1 LALYLWAMKKN
12 VLTILMVTVAVILI
26 SWGSVGHKTVA
37 TIAEAHLSPV
47 AKNSIKAL
55 LGDQTI
61 GDIASWADEVRNTP
75 EYKKTGPWHYVDLPL
90 GYSFEQFS
98 GEVKKQGADNV
109 YGAIRHCEEQLKS
122 NNTTNEEKT
131 IALKFLVHFI
141 GDSHQPMHV
150 SRAEDKG
157 GNSIQVQ
164 FNGKGSNLHSLWDS
178 GLIGREGKT
187 FDQMAKDYDTAKPA
201 DISKWQNSDPMQ
213 WVWESYQF
221 STKIYGDVEKNNKLD
236 DAYYQANI
244 PVVQQRIEMAGIRLA
259 GELNKIFGA
268 YPVTGKVVTHIGTP
282 MAANVPKV
290 IDIKDAASHLNEWVS
305 LTAKAYSARTMGE
318 MTLVNLGAAYP
329 DQLLTLVLREGAKD
343 KFKDLEGKVITVTGK
358 VIDYKGKPEIIVT
371 DEQQLKINL

>member
-1 LALYLWAMKKN
+1 
-12 VLTILMVTVAVILI
+12 
-26 SWGSVGHKTVA
+26 
-37 TIAEAHLSPV
+37 
-47 AKNSIKAL
+47 
-55 LGDQTI
+55 
-61 GDIASWADEVRNTP
+61 
-75 EYKKTGPWHYVDLPL
+75 L

-98 GEVKKQGADNV
+98 GEVKQQGADNV

-178 GLIGREGKT
+178 GLISREGKT
-187 FDQMAKDYDTAKPA
+187 FDQMAKDYDNATQQQIAQ
-201 DISKWQNSDPMQ
+201 WQKDAPMQ
-213 WVWESYQF
+213 WLWESYQF
-221 STKIYGDVEKNNKLD
+221 STKIYGDIEKSNKLD

-259 GELNKIFGA
+259 GELNKIFA
-268 YPVTGKVVTHIGTP
+268 DYPVKGIVTPIGTP
-282 MAANVPKV
+282 MTANNPKV
-290 IDIKDAASHLNEWVS
+290 IDIKEAGQHLNEWVS
-305 LTAKAYSARTMGE
+305 ITTQAYSSRAFAE

-329 DQLLTLVLREGAKD
+329 NQLMTIVLKEGAKD
-343 KFKDLEGKVITVTGK
+343 LKLDGKTITVKGK
-358 VIDYKGKPEIIVT
+358 VIDYKGKPEIEVT
-371 DEQQLKINL
+371 DPQQITVM